1 MPTARWLAGGTLAAG
16 LALAA
21 LALAQPR
28 GRGHAAPPRPK
39 PATTTSSDN
48 PYDDKGEKGSA
59 GSGSAGSDAGVVP
72 APPSM
77 TTADGGKLSPLNP
90 APEEFSDAGTPPMSI
105 DYDRLLADVAALR
118 ARVAAVSDT
127 LFHSRIAVSLR
138 TSGDHA
144 RLAALTV
151 SLDDGIVW
159 TAPASFLADD
169 ATVVYDHAVAPGHH
183 ALTVDVERRDDRN
196 DTFRTSQRSR
206 FVVDVPADQ
215 RLAVE
220 IDLSD
225 DSDMGGDFPSDRK
238 GQYDL
243 RVRARARAQPM
254 PR

>member
-1 MPTARWLAGGTLAAG
+1 MRTARWLARGTLAAG
-16 LALAA
+16 LTLAT
-21 LALAQPR
+21 LGLAQPR
-28 GRGHAAPPRPK
+28 GRGHWPPRPK
-39 PATTTSSDN
+39 RATTTSSDN
-48 PYDDKGEKGSA
+48 PYDDKSEKDSA

-90 APEEFSDAGTPPMSI
+90 APEEFSDAGMPAMAI

-127 LFHSRIAVSLR
+127 LFHSHIAVSLQA
-138 TSGDHA
+138 SGDHA
-144 RLAALTV
+144 RIAGLTV

-159 TAPASFLADD
+159 TAPASFRADD

-196 DTFRTSQRSR
+196 DTFRSSQRSR

-225 DSDMGGDFPSDRK
+225 DSDMGEDFPSDKK

-243 RVRARARAQPM
+243 RVRMKAKAQSM